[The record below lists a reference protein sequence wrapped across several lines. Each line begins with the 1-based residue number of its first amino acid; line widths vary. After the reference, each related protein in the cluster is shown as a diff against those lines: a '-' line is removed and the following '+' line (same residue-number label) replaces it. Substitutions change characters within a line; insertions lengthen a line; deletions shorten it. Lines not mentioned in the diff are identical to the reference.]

1 MCYFVIKTVEVVWII
16 THCFHGSHFRINI
29 KDEALFQPVCNSQ
42 HWVELIQDSIL
53 KVECWTLEVNDILA
67 VWAKNCVIWSSGLC
81 STKKVVTGGW
91 HVAPGDQHT
100 CKQQLKTD
108 NYIIIIINCNF
119 KLKTGKGV
127 KCTSPTFH
135 FYDICSK
142 YSCCLM
148 MFSSCPWQSAKTGTK
163 RKNSCLALVVPNIIN
178 IKRIFNVKEISA
190 FCWKAYLVVT
200 SQLELELNIFDI
212 NS

>member
-1 MCYFVIKTVEVVWII
+1 MRPSFNLSVI
-16 THCFHGSHFRINI
+16 H
-29 KDEALFQPVCNSQ
+29 
-42 HWVELIQDSIL
+42 SIG
-53 KVECWTLEVNDILA
+53 
-67 VWAKNCVIWSSGLC
+67 WSSSRTVFWKSNVEHWRWMTSWLFGLEIVSSGVLAYAPPRKRSQEC
-81 STKKVVTGGW
+81 DMLHLETNI
-91 HVAPGDQHT
+91 HVNNNS
-100 CKQQLKTD
+100 KQIILQ
-108 NYIIIIINCNF
+108 YIIVIINF

-178 IKRIFNVKEISA
+178 VEGILNVKEISA